1 MTTRATMKTEI
12 LADLRRSSAQL
23 GSQTITAISAA
34 IKFYQPKR
42 FWFNESRSVTFN
54 TVQSQ
59 SVYTFGSTGDITTE
73 FYRIDG
79 AVITDGNDNRPMR
92 RGDYVA
98 LETMIDADS
107 TEDRPTRFAYIAKS
121 LRLYHVPDAAYT
133 VRLFGHVKLAEPAQ
147 DDTEGNDWFVE
158 AYELIKCRAKR
169 YLGAHV
175 LFDDKLVFNMT
186 VAERE
191 ALDPLK
197 KATTDKTATGTLVP
211 TQW

>member
-1 MTTRATMKTEI
+1 MTTRATMQTEI

-23 GSQTITAISAA
+23 GSQTLSAISAA
-34 IKFYQPKR
+34 IKFYQPQR

-59 SVYTFGSTGDITTE
+59 SVYTFGTSGDITTE

-79 AVITDGNDNRPMR
+79 GVITEDSDNRPLR

-98 LETMIDADS
+98 LETMIDGNS
-107 TEDRPTRFAYIAKS
+107 TEGRPTRFAYIAKS
-121 LRLYHVPDAAYT
+121 LRLYPVPDAAYA
-133 VRLFGHVKLAEPAQ
+133 VRLFGHIKLAEPEN
-147 DDTEGNDWFVE
+147 DNDTGNDWFVE
-158 AYELIKCRAKR
+158 AYELIKCRAKA

-175 LFDDKLVFNMT
+175 LMDLNMAA
-186 VAERE
+186 VMRAAEQD
-191 ALDPLK
+191 AFKALK
-197 KATTDKTATGTLVP
+197 KATTDKVATGTLVP